1 MRRRSLS
8 TVQFNQFCTCTVP
21 GQWACVLFKRTQ
33 CSAFFCVLLQNN
45 VAFFAFFYVLCKR
58 ILRSLHSFT
67 FLRKERKRTMRSEWK
82 RLRCPTL
89 SCTDQP
95 ICWWTNMYEQMPKQ
109 IPCPQINLAGTDQ
122 PSASAV
128 DQSAFCTSIYSSTW
142 QLTSPDPHR
151 TPSGAAQLLATAHA
165 RDPLKIISPSGL
177 WIQECKFV
185 N

>member
-1 MRRRSLS
+1 MY
-8 TVQFNQFCTCTVP
+8 CT
-21 GQWACVLFKRTQ
+21 WACGLFKRTQ

-58 ILRSLHSFT
+58 ILRSLRSLHSFT

-165 RDPLKIISPSGL
+165 RDPL
-177 WIQECKFV
+177 
-185 N
+185 